1 MSRTLVL
8 QEIYLYPI
16 KSLGGI
22 SVPEALVEERGFRYD
37 RRWMLVDKKGDFV
50 TQRQH
55 PQLALLQVS
64 LSKTQLEVF
73 SKGDPSQRIA
83 FDLGLVSDQEL
94 QVSIWGDQVLA
105 RVVSAD
111 VSRWFSDFLQ
121 MELDLVVMPESS
133 QRKMDPRYAVQG
145 ESVSFADGMPYV
157 MIGQASLDELN
168 QRLEVPV
175 SMDRFRPNLV
185 FSGGQAFEEDQ
196 FTRIKVGEIDF
207 QVVKPCARCVLITV
221 NQQTGEKGKE
231 PLATLATYRTVN
243 NKVYFGQNA
252 VALVPGIVRV
262 GDLIQLD

>member
-1 MSRTLVL
+1 V
-8 QEIYLYPI
+8 QE
-16 KSLGGI
+16 
-22 SVPEALVEERGFRYD
+22 AQVEERGFKYD
-37 RRWMLVDKKGDFV
+37 RRWMLVDQSGEFL

-55 PQLALLQVS
+55 PQLALLQVA
-64 LSKTQLEVF
+64 LSESQLEVF

-83 FDLGLVSDQEL
+83 FDLDLASNQEL
-94 QVSIWGDQVLA
+94 LVSIWGDQVLA
-105 RVVSAD
+105 RVVSAE

-121 MELDLVVMPESS
+121 MDLDLVVMPESS
-133 QRKMDPRYAVQG
+133 HRKMDPRYAVQG

-157 MIGQASLDELN
+157 IIGQSSLDELN

-185 FSGGQAFEEDQ
+185 FSGGEAYAEDQ
-196 FTRIKVGEIDF
+196 FKQLQIGEVEF

-243 NKVYFGQNA
+243 NKIYFGQNA
-252 VALVPGIVRV
+252 VALAPGIVRV
-262 GDLIQLD
+262 GDPIQQLKPS

>member
-1 MSRTLVL
+1 MSSTLVL

-22 SVPEALVEERGFRYD
+22 AVQEAQVEERGFKYD
-37 RRWMLVDKKGDFV
+37 RRWMLVDQSGEFL

-55 PQLALLQVS
+55 PQLALLQVA
-64 LSKTQLEVF
+64 LSESQLEVF

-83 FDLGLVSDQEL
+83 FDLDLASNQEL
-94 QVSIWGDQVLA
+94 LVSIWGDQVLA
-105 RVVSAD
+105 RVVSAE

-121 MELDLVVMPESS
+121 MDLDLVVMPESS

-168 QRLEVPV
+168 QRLEVPI

-185 FSGGQAFEEDQ
+185 FSGGEAYAEDQ
-196 FTRIKVGEIDF
+196 FKQLQIGEVEF

-252 VALVPGIVRV
+252 VALAPGIVRV
-262 GDLIQLD
+262 GDPIQQL